1 MIVTLT
7 TDFGATE
14 YVAAMKGVLLSMNKD
29 IRIVDVRH
37 DIAPGNV
44 AEGAFVLFTTAP
56 HFPFAVHVGVV
67 DPGVGTSR
75 RGLAVV
81 CEGAIFVGPDNGL
94 LIPAAKRMGIKDV
107 RELSNPAFWRHP
119 VHPTFHGRDVFA
131 PVAAHL
137 TMGAKVAD
145 LGGVVHDP
153 VDLDFGKPE
162 ATKDG
167 IRAAVV
173 YVDRFG
179 NVVTNLTK
187 EAAEARWPYGA
198 TVRVEA
204 GRRGVQ
210 TPVLQTYAIAGSG
223 ALLVTIGSHGF
234 LEIAANRGR
243 AAGLPGLRPSDPI
256 VLHESLLWRGRRAR

>member
-7 TDFGATE
+7 TDFGASE
-14 YVAAMKGVLLSMNKD
+14 YVAAMKGVLLSMDKAL
-29 IRIVDVRH
+29 RIVDVRH

-44 AEGAFVLFTTAP
+44 TEGAFALFTTAP

-94 LIPAAKRMGIKDV
+94 LMPAAKRMGIKDV

-145 LGGVVHDP
+145 LGPSIRDVFE
-153 VDLDFGKPE
+153 LDFGRPE
-162 ATKDG
+162 ETSRGLETEG
-167 IRAAVV
+167 I
-173 YVDRFG
+173 YLDRFG
-179 NVVTNLTK
+179 NIVT
-187 EAAEARWPYGA
+187 Y
-198 TVRVEA
+198 
-204 GRRGVQ
+204 
-210 TPVLQTYAIAGSG
+210 
-223 ALLVTIGSHGF
+223 
-234 LEIAANRGR
+234 
-243 AAGLPGLRPSDPI
+243 
-256 VLHESLLWRGRRAR
+256 

>member
-7 TDFGATE
+7 TDFGASE
-14 YVAAMKGVLLSMNKD
+14 YVAAMKGVLLSMDKAL
-29 IRIVDVRH
+29 RIVDVRH

-44 AEGAFVLFTTAP
+44 TEGAFALFTTAP
-56 HFPFAVHVGVV
+56 HFPFAIHVGVV
-67 DPGVGTSR
+67 DPGVGTER

-94 LIPAAKRMGIKDV
+94 LMPAAKRMGVKDV
-107 RELSNPAFWRHP
+107 RELTNPAFWRHP

-167 IRAAVV
+167 IRAAVI

-187 EAAEARWPYGA
+187 EAAEALWSYGA
-198 TVRVEA
+198 KVRVEA
-204 GRRGVQ
+204 DRREFTIPFQ
-210 TPVLQTYAIAGSG
+210 RTYATGEKG

-234 LEIAANRGR
+234 LE
-243 AAGLPGLRPSDPI
+243 
-256 VLHESLLWRGRRAR
+256 